1 MLKQLISLLLSKFF
15 SKQESALVGHQAMP
29 HDGGTTIATTPTV
42 VGSNWTTVASFTAP
56 SDGYCFARIRPSA
69 IFGFVQISA
78 GEGINAVA
86 ATNTANEGQ
95 WVHLTLAMRKGALA
109 KVQVSNADNIVV
121 KFFSIIGG
129 GYKLFKK
136 YSLFGG
142 AICLKSLLA
151 CLQRSSWRV
160 NGKLFKHGAIQ
171 KIAALNYSLLQE
183 RTTILFL
190 PQTVLSRSSC
200 ARILK
205 GTVLALSR
213 KEEATAKN
221 AQELMRQTYLDGTR
235 HSSLF
240 KKELRSNFL
249 PPFLAPLQNVYFCR
263 TKTNLIV
270 GGASC

>member
-95 WVHLTLAMRKGALA
+95 WVHLTLAMSKGALA

-129 GYKLFKK
+129 GYKLLKK

-151 CLQRSSWRV
+151 CLQRNFYRTNE
-160 NGKLFKHGAIQ
+160 NGWLISQQLLFKAL
-171 KIAALNYSLLQE
+171 LNYLLFPMEKVTHSRCRTRELLTSEAMAFGLLILEGSTLSISDNLRMETYRSGLTLKKVKNLPTQLGNQTSSLLPIFVY
-183 RTTILFL
+183 TK
-190 PQTVLSRSSC
+190 S
-200 ARILK
+200 K
-205 GTVLALSR
+205 GTID
-213 KEEATAKN
+213 
-221 AQELMRQTYLDGTR
+221 LML
-235 HSSLF
+235 
-240 KKELRSNFL
+240 
-249 PPFLAPLQNVYFCR
+249 
-263 TKTNLIV
+263 